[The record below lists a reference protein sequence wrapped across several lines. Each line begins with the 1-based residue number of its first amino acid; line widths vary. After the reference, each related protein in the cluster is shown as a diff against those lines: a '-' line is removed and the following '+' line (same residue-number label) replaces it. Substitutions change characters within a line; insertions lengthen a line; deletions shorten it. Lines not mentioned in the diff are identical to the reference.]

1 MLEPHIKDAIIIDVG
16 CGEGYCARKMVEMG
30 AKKVIGSDISAG
42 MIESAIA
49 TSKGDD
55 RFIYFTSSC
64 SDLVQGL
71 KEHHTSSIVDHKG
84 SMYEQNEGEGS
95 MDLVDVA
102 TAVFLFN
109 YLKIEEMEDCMEQTY
124 KVLKPGGIFVF
135 SVPHPSMI
143 YCNHED
149 SIFRLESE
157 GKGYFSSRNEKIL
170 GHISTIDGNK
180 LNIMVSEG
188 GRRILVLVVCHLIVL
203 FSVVADGIMLPS
215 FVSFSSSFV
224 L

>member
-1 MLEPHIKDAIIIDVG
+1 MLEPYMKDATVIDVG

-42 MIESAIA
+42 MIESAIE
-49 TSKGDD
+49 TSKDDD
-55 RFIYFTSSC
+55 RFTYFTSPC
-64 SDLVQGL
+64 SNLVQGL
-71 KEHHTSSIVDHKG
+71 KEHYPSVV
-84 SMYEQNEGEGS
+84 NAEGS
-95 MDLVDVA
+95 MDVA

-143 YCNHED
+143 FCHHED

-157 GKGYFSSRNEKIL
+157 GKGYFSSRDEKIL
-170 GHISTIDGNK
+170 GQISTIDGDK
-180 LNIMVSEG
+180 LNIMVSCKEETSMHDF
-188 GRRILVLVVCHLIVL
+188 L
-203 FSVVADGIMLPS
+203 S
-215 FVSFSSSFV
+215 FFSFSYSSWNHDASFLFFLILCYRV
-224 L
+224 YTRL